1 MGSSGRRRLPAL
13 ALAVAL
19 LVGAVGVAGVGEGA
33 PSASADTVS
42 QLKAK
47 QQQLKDALAQAQEGL
62 ADTGERAEQAAAEL
76 ADVQARQPAAQA
88 ALETAQAEV
97 RTAKDRDVEL
107 AGQLAA
113 AEAAEQVAVEELA
126 GGEQD
131 LAEAEKRVSRLVS
144 ATYRGGGVDA
154 GLAAAVM
161 GGEGPSELADRLAL
175 VDAAARLQQSS
186 TNRLAQVRAEQ
197 QHRAERLEAVRQQMA
212 DLRQQA
218 ADHLVETQ
226 RVQEQAQ
233 TASDELA
240 ALEATKEQALAD
252 IEAQKKVY
260 QQQVDQA
267 QAESDD
273 IAAQLRARARARAGS
288 SGGSSGGGGGGGG
301 SAAPQRGL
309 LGNPLASMTVTSGF
323 GYRIHPVYHVR
334 RLHAGTDLRAA
345 CGTPVYAAADGEV
358 VRAGPG
364 TGYGNILVIDHGTI
378 GGRDVATAYA
388 HLSRFAARPGQDV
401 KKGDLVAYSGST
413 GVGTACHLHF
423 EVRVDGSPTDAM
435 AGWL

>member
-1 MGSSGRRRLPAL
+1 MGSSGRRRRLPAL

-19 LVGAVGVAGVGEGA
+19 LVGAAGAGEGA
-33 PSASADTVS
+33 LPAEAATTA

-62 ADTGERAEQAAAEL
+62 ADTGERAERAAAEL
-76 ADVQARQPAAQA
+76 ADVQARQPAVQA
-88 ALETAQAEV
+88 ALTTAQGEV
-97 RTAKDRDVEL
+97 RAAKDRDVEL

-113 AEAAEQVAVEELA
+113 AEAAEQVAVQELA
-126 GGEQD
+126 KGESD

-175 VDAAARLQQSS
+175 VDAAARVQQSS
-186 TNRLAQVRAEQ
+186 TSRLAQVRAEQ

-226 RVQEQAQ
+226 RAEAEAQAA
-233 TASDELA
+233 TDELA
-240 ALEATKEQALAD
+240 ALEATKEAALAD
-252 IEAQKKVY
+252 IEAQKRAY
-260 QQQVDQA
+260 EQQVSQA

-273 IAAQLRARARARAGS
+273 IAAQLRARARAR
-288 SGGSSGGGGGGGG
+288 GGSGGGGGGG

-364 TGYGNILVIDHGTI
+364 TGYGNILVIDHGTV

-388 HLSRFAARPGQDV
+388 HLSRFVARSGQDV
-401 KKGDLVAYSGST
+401 RKGDLVAYSGST

>member
-1 MGSSGRRRLPAL
+1 VGPSRRRRLPAL

-19 LVGAVGVAGVGEGA
+19 LVGAAGAAGVADGA
-33 PSASADTVS
+33 APASADTVA

-47 QQQLKDALAQAQEGL
+47 QQQLRDALAQAQEGL
-62 ADTGERAEQAAAEL
+62 ADTAQRAEQAADEL
-76 ADVQARQPAAQA
+76 ADVQARQPAVEA
-88 ALETAQAEV
+88 ALATAQGDV
-97 RTAKDRDVEL
+97 RAAKDRDVEL

-113 AEAAEQVAVEELA
+113 AEAAEQVAVAELA
-126 GGEQD
+126 QGESD

-186 TNRLAQVRAEQ
+186 TSRLAQVRAEQ

-226 RVQEQAQ
+226 RAEAEAQAA
-233 TASDELA
+233 TDELA
-240 ALEATKEQALAD
+240 ALEAAKEKALAD
-252 IEAQKKVY
+252 IEAQKRAY

-273 IAAQLRARARARAGS
+273 IAAQLRARAKAR
-288 SGGSSGGGGGGGG
+288 GGSGGGGGG

-364 TGYGNILVIDHGTI
+364 TGYGNILVIDHGTV

-388 HLSRFAARPGQDV
+388 HLSRFVARTGQDV
-401 KKGDLVAYSGST
+401 RKGDLVAYSGST

>member
-1 MGSSGRRRLPAL
+1 MGGSGRRRRLPAL

-19 LVGAVGVAGVGEGA
+19 LVGAAGAAGVGEGA
-33 PSASADTVS
+33 APASADTVA

-62 ADTGERAEQAAAEL
+62 ADTGERAERAAAEL

-88 ALETAQAEV
+88 ALETAQTEV

-113 AEAAEQVAVEELA
+113 AEAAEQVAVQELA
-126 GGEQD
+126 QGESD

-175 VDAAARLQQSS
+175 VEAATRVQQGS
-186 TNRLAQVRAEQ
+186 TARLAQVRAEQ

-212 DLRQQA
+212 ELRQQA

-226 RVQEQAQ
+226 RAEAQAQ
-233 TASDELA
+233 AATDELA

-252 IEAQKKVY
+252 IEAQKRAY
-260 QQQVDQA
+260 EQQVSQA

-273 IAAQLRARARARAGS
+273 IAAQLRARARAR
-288 SGGSSGGGGGGGG
+288 GGSGGGGG
-301 SAAPQRGL
+301 SAAPQRGV

-388 HLSRFAARPGQDV
+388 HLSRFVARSGQDV

>member
-1 MGSSGRRRLPAL
+1 MGRRRRLSAFAL
-13 ALAVAL
+13 AIAL
-19 LVGAVGVAGVGEGA
+19 VMGVAGVGESA
-33 PSASADTVS
+33 QPASADTVA

-47 QQQLKDALAQAQEGL
+47 QQALKDALAQAQEGL
-62 ADTGERAEQAAAEL
+62 ADTGEKAEKAAAEL

-88 ALETAQAEV
+88 ALVTAQGEV
-97 RTAKDRDVEL
+97 RTAQDRDVEL

-113 AEAAEQVAVEELA
+113 AEAAEQVAVQELA
-126 GGEQD
+126 QGQAD
-131 LAEAEKRVSRLVS
+131 LADAEKRVSRLVS

-175 VDAAARLQQSS
+175 VDAAARLQQGS
-186 TNRLAQVRAEQ
+186 TAKLAQVRAEQ
-197 QHRAERLEAVRQQMA
+197 QHRADRLEAVRVQMA

-218 ADHLVETQ
+218 ADQLVETQ
-226 RVQEQAQ
+226 RVQAQAQ
-233 TASDELA
+233 AATDELA
-240 ALEATKEQALAD
+240 ALEVTKEQALAD

-273 IAAQLRARARARAGS
+273 IAAQLRARAKARAGKPS
-288 SGGSSGGGGGGGG
+288 SGSSSGSSGGGGGG

-309 LGNPLASMTVTSGF
+309 LGNPLASMTVTSSF

-388 HLSRFAARPGQDV
+388 HLSRFAASVGKDV

-423 EVRVDGSPTDAM
+423 EVRVDGTPTDAM

>member
-1 MGSSGRRRLPAL
+1 M
-13 ALAVAL
+13 V
-19 LVGAVGVAGVGEGA
+19 EGA
-33 PSASADTVS
+33 PSASAETDA

-47 QQQLKDALAQAQEGL
+47 QQQLRDALAQAQEGL
-62 ADTGERAEQAAAEL
+62 ADTAQRAEQAADEL
-76 ADVQARQPAAQA
+76 ADVQARQPAVEA
-88 ALETAQAEV
+88 ALATAQGDV
-97 RTAKDRDVEL
+97 RAAKDRDVEL

-113 AEAAEQVAVEELA
+113 AEAAEQVAVAGLA
-126 GGEQD
+126 QGESD

-186 TNRLAQVRAEQ
+186 TSRLAQVRAEQ

-212 DLRQQA
+212 ELRQQA

-226 RVQEQAQ
+226 RAEAEAQAA
-233 TASDELA
+233 TDELA
-240 ALEATKEQALAD
+240 ALEAAKEKALAD
-252 IEAQKKVY
+252 IEAQKRAY

-273 IAAQLRARARARAGS
+273 IAAQLRARAKAR
-288 SGGSSGGGGGGGG
+288 GGSGAGGG

-364 TGYGNILVIDHGTI
+364 TGYGNILVIDHGTV

-388 HLSRFAARPGQDV
+388 HLSRFVARTGQDV
-401 KKGDLVAYSGST
+401 RKGDLVAYSGST

>member
-1 MGSSGRRRLPAL
+1 MGGPGRRRRLPAL

-19 LVGAVGVAGVGEGA
+19 LVGAAGAAGVADGA
-33 PSASADTVS
+33 TSASADTVE

-47 QQQLKDALAQAQEGL
+47 QQQVKDALAQAQEGL
-62 ADTGERAEQAAAEL
+62 ADTGERAQQAAAEL
-76 ADVQARQPAAQA
+76 ADVQARQPVAQA
-88 ALETAQAEV
+88 ALATAQGEV

-113 AEAAEQVAVEELA
+113 AEAAEQVATQELA
-126 GGEQD
+126 RGESD

-161 GGEGPSELADRLAL
+161 GGEGPSDLADRLAL
-175 VDAAARLQQSS
+175 VDAAARLQQGS
-186 TNRLAQVRAEQ
+186 TSRLAQVRAEQ
-197 QHRAERLEAVRQQMA
+197 QHRADRLEAVRQQMA

-218 ADHLVETQ
+218 ADHLVDTQ
-226 RVQEQAQ
+226 RAEAQAQ
-233 TASDELA
+233 AATDELA
-240 ALEATKEQALAD
+240 QLEATKEAALAD
-252 IEAQKKVY
+252 LEAQKKAY

-273 IAAQLRARARARAGS
+273 IAAQLRARARAR
-288 SGGSSGGGGGGGG
+288 GGSGGGGG

-309 LGNPLASMTVTSGF
+309 LGNPLSSMVVTSGF
-323 GYRIHPVYHVR
+323 GYRMHPVYHVV
-334 RLHAGTDLRAA
+334 RLHAGTDFAAA

-358 VRAGPG
+358 VRAGPVS
-364 TGYGNILVIDHGTI
+364 GYGNYLVIDHGTV
-378 GGRDVATAYA
+378 GGRDLATAYA
-388 HLSRFAARPGQDV
+388 HLSRFQASVGQDV
-401 KKGDLVAYSGST
+401 KKGQLVAYSGAT

-423 EVRVDGSPTDAM
+423 EVRIDGAPTDPM
-435 AGWL
+435 AGWI